1 MLIKD
6 SIILIQKDEHEF
18 DELIYYLK
26 DYYHIIVCPYD
37 YTEIKIKAIDSRAWI
52 ILCSFKGV
60 KQNDFWDKAKEID
73 NLIVLSTF
81 KELAYHASDKGD
93 ELECYLIKENDCRSI
108 ADYILYKDCLL
119 SDEYYL
125 FIGSVKRSLFHS
137 FAQHASGCR
146 LGMEYMIDAVSYVL
160 FSEKKHISLTA
171 DIYPFLMT
179 KNNVS
184 NTSVESALRR
194 FINFVMDNKEDFID
208 EELFKGLAAYDN
220 RISVKDFIFEISDRY
235 FFLNRD
241 QFSKYN
247 YFNSINRRGS
257 IFREK

>member
-37 YTEIKIKAIDSRAWI
+37 YTDIKIKAIDSRAWM

-93 ELECYLIKENDCRSI
+93 ELECYLIKENDCRCI

-119 SDEYYL
+119 SEID
-125 FIGSVKRSLFHS
+125 SLIEN
-137 FAQHASGCR
+137 
-146 LGMEYMIDAVSYVL
+146 M
-160 FSEKKHISLTA
+160 
-171 DIYPFLMT
+171 
-179 KNNVS
+179 
-184 NTSVESALRR
+184 
-194 FINFVMDNKEDFID
+194 
-208 EELFKGLAAYDN
+208 
-220 RISVKDFIFEISDRY
+220 
-235 FFLNRD
+235 
-241 QFSKYN
+241 SKYRKAI
-247 YFNSINRRGS
+247 SEEDVDTLRELLEEGSRRK
-257 IFREK
+257 EKLG